1 MKSLCVKPKSSS
13 HPVVL
18 FSAFLKKYNNPEK
31 FDDKKTVA
39 SILKKLTDTGFGDF
53 RIGQSGA
60 EIAKMFNLKEFSGW
74 LDLGVREK
82 GINWL
87 YADVSI
93 GLIPP
98 NADVC
103 VIKLN
108 IDTSYLPIDDAR
120 ERISKAIAEYLEN
133 VMKMEKIDK
142 LEKCV
147 KP

>member
-1 MKSLCVKPKSSS
+1 MVYDFQSRS
-13 HPVVL
+13 VL
-18 FSAFLKKYNNPEK
+18 
-31 FDDKKTVA
+31 
-39 SILKKLTDTGFGDF
+39 KLSTQV
-53 RIGQSGA
+53 QSGA

-133 VMKMEKIDK
+133 VMKMEKIDNGK
-142 LEKCV
+142 SYIYQSEECAYKIIYWKGETEIILMDKSIMDE
-147 KP
+147 